1 MLLMTPPGVLQAQ
14 VVQSAPASA
23 AGSIPAASLPWIPP
37 FQEWFGEP
45 VLPVVFH
52 IELVRLE
59 NEDGAEFDS
68 DSRASLIVSLEI
80 PPLAVLPTFA
90 SQEPPSSRFPEAENQ
105 ESTFPR
111 GITERDI
118 QTWRK
123 EDDLRRVRKWAGDL
137 LFGIPLVVPQ
147 LLVETLLPRGIPVGP
162 TTFFYREST
171 PGSSMALVVFDQILF
186 HEAQFISQA
195 QAYSTNGT
203 YGPNFNQ
210 IERHVLR
217 QSLMG
222 GFRATYAMP
231 KLTMNLVLETAADQ
245 GALGYLLLPVVGG
258 GLLYLKGIDE
268 KFGIGDSV
276 QARFKLASGQQC
288 VRGTRSTDGM
298 PAFSFEVRFCDFPV
312 GVVGSFEVSS
322 HGTFPAFIG
331 LGTSLD
337 TVEEVL
343 GLDALGSSS
352 PFRLR

>member
-1 MLLMTPPGVLQAQ
+1 MSPPEVLQAQ
-14 VVQSAPASA
+14 VAQSAPAAA
-23 AGSIPAASLPWIPP
+23 AGSIPTASLPWIPP
-37 FQEWFGEP
+37 FQEWLGEP
-45 VLPVVFH
+45 ILPLVFH
-52 IELVRLE
+52 IEIERFE
-59 NEDGAEFDS
+59 SEEGAES
-68 DSRASLIVSLEI
+68 NASTSLIISLEL
-80 PPLAVLPTFA
+80 PPLAVLASFA
-90 SQEPPSSRFPEAENQ
+90 WQEPPSSRFPEVGSQ
-105 ESTFPR
+105 ESSFPR

-118 QTWRK
+118 QAWRK
-123 EDDLRRVRKWAGDL
+123 EDDLRRVREWAGNA
-137 LFGIPLVVPQ
+137 LFGLPLVIPQ
-147 LLVETLLPRGIPVGP
+147 LLVETLMPRGIPVGP

-171 PGSSMALVVFDQILF
+171 PGSSMALVVFDQVLF
-186 HEAQFISQA
+186 HEAQFLEQA
-195 QAYSTNGT
+195 QATGTNGI
-203 YGPNFNQ
+203 YGPNFSH

-268 KFGIGDSV
+268 KVQIGDSV
-276 QARFKLASGQQC
+276 QARFKVASGQQW
-288 VRGTRSTDGM
+288 VRGTRSSDGL
-298 PAFSFEVRFCDFPV
+298 PAFSFECRFFNFPV
-312 GVVGSFEVSS
+312 GIVGSFEVST

-343 GLDALGSSS
+343 GLDAQGSSS